1 MSNTQSIQIIERD
14 DGFTYDHTYE
24 LHIKLHGTA
33 EQKEELRTFYEGKIA
48 KMDSDEYLKSAHK
61 DSGFDL
67 VCPTSKKIFKGN
79 TTLYDLNVSCALY
92 LVTVN
97 GGRLSFPVHSERS
110 PIQSRPCAFYLY
122 PRSSISKTGLRLANS
137 VGIIDSGYRGH
148 LLAAL
153 DCYQKDEEITKGMRL
168 VQLCTPDL
176 QPISKVK
183 IVEEHIGETE
193 RGAGGFGSTGK

>member
-1 MSNTQSIQIIERD
+1 M
-14 DGFTYDHTYE
+14 
-24 LHIKLHGTA
+24 
-33 EQKEELRTFYEGKIA
+33 
-48 KMDSDEYLKSAHK
+48 
-61 DSGFDL
+61 
-67 VCPTSKKIFKGN
+67 KKIFKGN

-92 LVTVN
+92 HVTTN
-97 GGRLSFPVHSERS
+97 GGRLGFTVHAECIGVRK
-110 PIQSRPCAFYLY
+110 RPCAFYLY

-137 VGIIDSGYRGH
+137 VGIIDSGYRGN

-176 QPISKVK
+176 QPISKVR

-193 RGAGGFGSTGK
+193 RGTGGFGSTGK

>member
-1 MSNTQSIQIIERD
+1 MSNTQSIQVIGRD
-14 DGFTYDHTYE
+14 NGFTYDHTYE

-33 EQKEELRTFYEGKIA
+33 EQQGELRTFYEGKIA
-48 KMDSDEYLKSAHK
+48 KMDSDEYLESAHK

-92 LVTVN
+92 HITS
-97 GGRLSFPVHSERS
+97 GSGRLSFPVHAKCISV
-110 PIQSRPCAFYLY
+110 QKRPCAFYLY

-176 QPISKVK
+176 QPISKVR

-193 RGAGGFGSTGK
+193 RGSGGFGSTGK

>member
-1 MSNTQSIQIIERD
+1 MSNTQSLSTDECI
-14 DGFTYDHTYE
+14 YDHTYE
-24 LHIKLHGTA
+24 LHIKLHGTE
-33 EQKEELRTFYEGKIA
+33 EQRQELRTFYEGKIA
-48 KMDSDEYLKSAHK
+48 KMDSDEYLESAHK

-67 VCPTSKKIFKGN
+67 VCPTSKKIFQGN

-92 LVTVN
+92 HVSCN
-97 GGRLSFPVHSERS
+97 RGKISFPVNTKC
-110 PIQSRPCAFYLY
+110 IGVQKRPCAFYLY

-183 IVEEHIGETE
+183 IVEEHMGETE

>member
-1 MSNTQSIQIIERD
+1 MSNSEMSKRKD
-14 DGFTYDHTYE
+14 EWTYDHTYE
-24 LHIKLHGTA
+24 LHIKLHGTK
-33 EQKEELRTFYEGKIA
+33 EQQEELRMFYEGKIT
-48 KMDSDEYLKSAHK
+48 KMDSDEYLESAHK

-79 TTLYDLNVSCALY
+79 TNLYDLNVSCALY
-92 LVTVN
+92 HVTTR
-97 GGRLSFPVHSERS
+97 GGKISFPVNTKC
-110 PIQSRPCAFYLY
+110 IGVQKRPCAFYLY

-168 VQLCTPDL
+168 VQICTPDL

-183 IVEEHIGETE
+183 IVDEHIGETE
-193 RGAGGFGSTGK
+193 RGSGGFGSTGK